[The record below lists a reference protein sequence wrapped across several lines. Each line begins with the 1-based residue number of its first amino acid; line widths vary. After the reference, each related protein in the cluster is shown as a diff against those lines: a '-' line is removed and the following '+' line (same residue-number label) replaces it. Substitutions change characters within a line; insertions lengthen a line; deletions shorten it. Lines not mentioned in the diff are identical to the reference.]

1 MRLAGIKVWV
11 LTGDKVDTAK
21 NIGYSCKLL
30 THQGMELLEYPRVC
44 DDLIAYTNSMRQK
57 VRGVHAA
64 TGAEEKRTQDR
75 LPDNGGVLDTDPL
88 GKRAKALRHRRL
100 G

>member
-44 DDLIAYTNSMRQK
+44 DNLIDFTNKMRQK
-57 VRGVHAA
+57 VPQPHAA
-64 TGAEEKRTQDR
+64 T
-75 LPDNGGVLDTDPL
+75 
-88 GKRAKALRHRRL
+88 
-100 G
+100 

>member
-30 THQGMELLEYPRVC
+30 THQGMELLEYQKVC
-44 DDLIAYTNSMRQK
+44 DDLVGYTKKMRQK
-57 VRGVHAA
+57 VRAAETA
-64 TGAEEKRTQDR
+64 TGAEEERSQDR
-75 LPDNGGVLDTDPL
+75 LPDNGRVLDADSFW
-88 GKRAKALRHRRL
+88 RRSRALRHCRL
-100 G
+100 W

>member
-44 DDLIAYTNSMRQK
+44 DNLIDYTNKMRQK
-57 VRGVHAA
+57 VPGRHAA
-64 TGAEEKRTQDR
+64 NRAQEKGTQNR
-75 LPDNGGVLDTDPL
+75 LPDNG
-88 GKRAKALRHRRL
+88 
-100 G
+100 